1 MRAAKRYK
9 VVLRPA
15 ARRDLDR
22 LPIQVRNRVLTALL
36 ELEKDPRPRASKQ
49 LVSRG
54 RERRLRVG
62 VYRVLYEVD
71 DEASIVRVFR
81 IRHRREAYR

>member
-1 MRAAKRYK
+1 M
-9 VVLRPA
+9 
-15 ARRDLDR
+15 
-22 LPIQVRNRVLTALL
+22 L

-62 VYRVLYEVD
+62 AYRVLYEVD